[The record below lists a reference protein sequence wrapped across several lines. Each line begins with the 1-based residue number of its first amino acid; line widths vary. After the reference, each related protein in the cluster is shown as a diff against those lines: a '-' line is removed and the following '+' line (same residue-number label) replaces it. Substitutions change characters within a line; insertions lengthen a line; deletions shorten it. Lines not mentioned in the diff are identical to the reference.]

1 MWPKLIPAW
10 AGVTGT
16 GPNRPE
22 PGSRSRQE
30 KTHRRIATLLALF
43 MHLLLLAFLVIGI
56 NWQTRKPEPVQAEL
70 WIPPPPPA
78 IEPRPE
84 PVLQPAAKPVEP
96 PKPAIEQ
103 PKVDIALE
111 RERKRREEE
120 KKAQVQ
126 AREKLALEKARKD
139 KERSDKERAE
149 KEKIERTRAEKA
161 ANEQKLAKQKADQLK
176 AEQLKTEQLKAEQ
189 AKAEQA
195 REDYLKRLRDQAS
208 GARPAATSTTPGSGS
223 PTGSNAGAGASGG
236 SADADYV
243 GRISTALRANT
254 NFNLPIELAGNPKAI
269 FTVLLAPDCTIQS
282 VKLKRSSGLP
292 AWDTA
297 AERGISR
304 TDPFPRPR
312 TGACERELEIARGPK
327 DDGPR

>member
-1 MWPKLIPAW
+1 M
-10 AGVTGT
+10 
-16 GPNRPE
+16 
-22 PGSRSRQE
+22 
-30 KTHRRIATLLALF
+30 
-43 MHLLLLAFLVIGI
+43 
-56 NWQTRKPEPVQAEL
+56 
-70 WIPPPPPA
+70 
-78 IEPRPE
+78 
-84 PVLQPAAKPVEP
+84 
-96 PKPAIEQ
+96 
-103 PKVDIALE
+103 DIALE

-120 KKAQVQ
+120 KKAQAL
-126 AREKLALEKARKD
+126 AREKLALEKSRK
-139 KERSDKERAE
+139 DKERAE
-149 KEKIERTRAEKA
+149 KEKVERARAEKT
-161 ANEQKLAKQKADQLK
+161 ANEQKLAKQKTEQLKTEQLK
-176 AEQLKTEQLKAEQ
+176 AERLKAEQLKAEQ

-208 GARPAATSTTPGSGS
+208 GTRPATASTAPGSGS
-223 PTGSNAGAGASGG
+223 PTGSSTGAGASSGT
-236 SADADYV
+236 ADADYV
-243 GRISTALRANT
+243 GRISAALRTNT
-254 NFNLPIELAGNPKAI
+254 NFNVPIELAGNPKAI